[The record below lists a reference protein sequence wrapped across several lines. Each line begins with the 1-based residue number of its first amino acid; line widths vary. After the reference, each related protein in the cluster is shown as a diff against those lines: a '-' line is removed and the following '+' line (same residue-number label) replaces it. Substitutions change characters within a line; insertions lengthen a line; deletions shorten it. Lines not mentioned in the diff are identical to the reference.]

1 MEKTVIMYAKQKR
14 EFSFL
19 RYVGKNKLY
28 FGFATHESVDTSI
41 VFSCEWRLQLQF
53 HCAPR
58 VELHAVSFMGRG
70 I

>member
-41 VFSCEWRLQLQF
+41 VFSCEWRLQL
-53 HCAPR
+53 
-58 VELHAVSFMGRG
+58 
-70 I
+70 